1 MEALAAALVTRRPPA
16 GVIFHSDRGWQY
28 TSKEFADFCAVNDVR
43 RSMGRR
49 ATCYDNAVAES
60 FSPPTKK
67 NCPRLLGLKSSRAV
81 WVMVRSSASK
91 SPLGRTGQPN
101 DGHRARAWR
110 DLIESDM
117 NSRLVST
124 FTVTPDDTASRVQ
137 ISHLESAPGIG
148 GFVERLSAAWGMGG
162 IYADELERLNAYA
175 RQRAAL
181 DCNSRAT

>member
-1 MEALAAALVTRRPPA
+1 
-16 GVIFHSDRGWQY
+16 
-28 TSKEFADFCAVNDVR
+28 
-43 RSMGRR
+43 
-49 ATCYDNAVAES
+49 
-60 FSPPTKK
+60 
-67 NCPRLLGLKSSRAV
+67 
-81 WVMVRSSASK
+81 
-91 SPLGRTGQPN
+91 
-101 DGHRARAWR
+101 
-110 DLIESDM
+110 M

-148 GFVERLSAAWGMGG
+148 GFVERLFAAWGMVG